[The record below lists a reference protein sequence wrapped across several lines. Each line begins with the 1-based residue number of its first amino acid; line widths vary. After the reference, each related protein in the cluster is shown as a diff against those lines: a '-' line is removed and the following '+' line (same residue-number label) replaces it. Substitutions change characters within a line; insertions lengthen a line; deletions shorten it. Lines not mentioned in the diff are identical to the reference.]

1 MYLSCPLIC
10 ILSWQRPAASVQ
22 VVFFA
27 TRKNVVRFPCRVTS
41 QSNFRSEMDMGP
53 CRVNQSV
60 SQSVTESVSCSKQP
74 QRVDCRRCHQPPRPS
89 TSFVDNTI
97 DLPWRNFLSPEF
109 GTKFQKKETLF
120 RRYLD
125 FLKHNVGQVEG
136 SFHAANQ
143 LDLSRP
149 ACDRPTYRQTDG
161 QTYDHSEYRAS
172 IASRGKRFTQSYV

>member
-1 MYLSCPLIC
+1 MYLSCRLIC
-10 ILSWQRPAASVQ
+10 ILSWQRPAVSIQ

-27 TRKNVVRFPCRVTS
+27 TRKHVVRFPCRVS
-41 QSNFRSEMDMGP
+41 
-53 CRVNQSV
+53 QSV
-60 SQSVTESVSCSKQP
+60 SQSVTVSVSCSKQP
-74 QRVDCRRCHQPPRPS
+74 QRVDCLRCHQPPRPS

-109 GTKFQKKETLF
+109 GTKFQRKETLF

-136 SFHAANQ
+136 SFHATNQ

-172 IASRGKRFTQSYV
+172 IASRVKRFTQSYV